1 MEHSHSQRVSYDM
14 PQKQLDYF
22 SSRART
28 FPAFEQSAQANHL
41 YDKPTFGRIHK
52 IHHRFQQQPES
63 QEIEH
68 TAVAQQGRFSE
79 RYQLHLGE
87 HIPVDSKSH
96 SLIAESTASQ
106 SYQTEES
113 QFHKAPAPKAAS
125 QKPPSEVSSHAPSTR
140 HRYFSV
146 EPKKSSHPRT
156 HREAV
161 VNTIDFNSSYN
172 ALPSWHSSISQEQ
185 STNNMNPAHGDM
197 TQQTEDQPWTS
208 KRGYKQTRGDHQAPI
223 AELFASRSTLVS
235 YDPRSEMSA
244 SFRSQHHEA
253 LAKPPAQERPAA
265 ALSYVP
271 QQMGRIHP
279 MRKALDRQEP
289 DYSARHPAARGQ
301 ADEYERMRDEEENCT
316 FQPSIV
322 NPSRPR
328 KGNVQ
333 GPMHCESE
341 STNLPHASRGDY
353 VQDLY
358 NKMHGDADTAKRR
371 KDSRRAQKEI
381 DDAEIEQNTRR
392 GPRSTFA
399 NPRRTAVDCD
409 TDPEEVF
416 VRLYED
422 AQRYNKEK
430 SEQERLIE
438 LKRQQ
443 ELHDAPHELKKG
455 NKHKEGT
462 LDNDNEG
469 AVSGNEKP
477 AEGKPTSS
485 IARKSASEI
494 RQFFERL
501 SQPNSIAIK
510 FEKLKEQAEQEKREK
525 EEKEAESKKNEMEK
539 IARYK
544 WMIPAKSFTFSDLQ
558 SHNAIYAS

>member
-1 MEHSHSQRVSYDM
+1 
-14 PQKQLDYF
+14 
-22 SSRART
+22 
-28 FPAFEQSAQANHL
+28 
-41 YDKPTFGRIHK
+41 
-52 IHHRFQQQPES
+52 
-63 QEIEH
+63 
-68 TAVAQQGRFSE
+68 
-79 RYQLHLGE
+79 
-87 HIPVDSKSH
+87 
-96 SLIAESTASQ
+96 
-106 SYQTEES
+106 
-113 QFHKAPAPKAAS
+113 
-125 QKPPSEVSSHAPSTR
+125 
-140 HRYFSV
+140 
-146 EPKKSSHPRT
+146 
-156 HREAV
+156 
-161 VNTIDFNSSYN
+161 
-172 ALPSWHSSISQEQ
+172 
-185 STNNMNPAHGDM
+185 
-197 TQQTEDQPWTS
+197 
-208 KRGYKQTRGDHQAPI
+208 
-223 AELFASRSTLVS
+223 
-235 YDPRSEMSA
+235 
-244 SFRSQHHEA
+244 
-253 LAKPPAQERPAA
+253 
-265 ALSYVP
+265 
-271 QQMGRIHP
+271 
-279 MRKALDRQEP
+279 
-289 DYSARHPAARGQ
+289 
-301 ADEYERMRDEEENCT
+301 
-316 FQPSIV
+316 
-322 NPSRPR
+322 
-328 KGNVQ
+328 
-333 GPMHCESE
+333 
-341 STNLPHASRGDY
+341 
-353 VQDLY
+353 
-358 NKMHGDADTAKRR
+358 MHGDADTAKRR

-381 DDAEIEQNTRR
+381 DDAEIERNTRR